1 MTRTEFIDIIDEK
14 VFVLDGT
21 SELGKLSAPAKDG
34 KFDFAD
40 AFAFYQAEVR
50 EMAGSKE
57 KGVIIGEFECIR
69 EARAALLAVREI
81 SDFPFVCIMDCC
93 TDPLA
98 SLITMQSLGADA
110 FGCCCAGNDNLAALK
125 KCATIPL
132 VAKVNPGDDV
142 EALVKVGANILIG
155 ECEDIDGLT
164 PVKPEAYAVNAL
176 TSASKTVFIGPGHD
190 FAVIGERINPTGK
203 SALQEELKKGCL
215 DLVKEMA
222 LEQVAKG
229 AAILDVNVGMPGIDE
244 KEVMVKV
251 VEMLSE
257 TVDLPLCIDSANP
270 EVVEAALRVYPGRAM
285 VNSISAE
292 TPRIEKLLPVAAKYG
307 AMIIALP
314 MTDDGIPETIEARWN
329 AVQKIA
335 NAAAGYGYENK
346 DICVDG
352 LLLAVCTSSTS
363 GSVSLETIRRATE
376 AGFATVCGLSNIS
389 FGMPERPLL
398 NSTFLAM
405 AIGNG
410 LSTAI
415 ANPSS
420 EVIMKTIA
428 AAEALNGNDADTL
441 RYIMKVTGM

>member
-21 SELGKLSAPAKDG
+21 SELGTLAAPGRNG
-34 KFDFAD
+34 KFDFAE
-40 AFAFYQAEVR
+40 AVAFYQAEVK
-50 EMAGSKE
+50 EMTAAKS
-57 KGVIIGEFECIR
+57 KGVIIGEFECIK
-69 EARAALLAVREI
+69 EARASLLAARDVC
-81 SDFPFVCIMDCC
+81 DFPFVCIMDNC

-98 SLITMQSLGADA
+98 ALLTMQSLGADA
-110 FGCCCAGNDNLAALK
+110 FGCCCAGNDNLATLK
-125 KCATIPL
+125 KNATIPL
-132 VAKVNPGDDV
+132 VARVNAGDDI
-142 EALVKVGANILIG
+142 ASLVKAGANILIG
-155 ECEDIDGLT
+155 GCDDIDGLT

-176 TSASKTVFIGPGHD
+176 SSTSKAVFIGPGHD

-203 SALQEELKKGCL
+203 TALQEELKNGCL

-222 LEQVAKG
+222 LDQVAKG
-229 AAILDVNVGMPGIDE
+229 AAVLDVNVGMPGIDE
-244 KEVMVKV
+244 KETMVKV
-251 VEMLSE
+251 VEMLAE

-270 EVVEAALRVYPGRAM
+270 EVVEAALQIYPGRAL

-292 TPRIEKLLPVAAKYG
+292 TPRLEKLLPVAAKYG

-314 MTDDGIPETIEARWN
+314 MTDDGIPETVEERWD
-329 AVQKIA
+329 AVKKIA
-335 NAAAGYGYENK
+335 NAAAAYGYENK

-405 AIGNG
+405 AVGNG

-420 EVIMKTIA
+420 EVIMKTVA